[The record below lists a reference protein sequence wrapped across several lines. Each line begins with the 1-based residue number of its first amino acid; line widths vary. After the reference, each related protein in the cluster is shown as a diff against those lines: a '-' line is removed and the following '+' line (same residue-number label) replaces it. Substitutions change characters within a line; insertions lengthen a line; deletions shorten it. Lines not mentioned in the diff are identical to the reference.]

1 MKRTVQR
8 LCLLLLASSMCLSCG
23 CLGGNQNPSYFPYL
37 TPFGEAVPTHAK
49 PPGEG
54 YFANFD
60 PKATRLEVRPMD
72 ATNPVR
78 TQNVFIATVYD
89 DKNEPLRQRR
99 VEWLLEGEG
108 NIIEVD
114 EHGHFGTRGQKVSS
128 KYGFSFTNQHEH
140 RITRGN
146 NNPQD
151 DFVIRPGQ
159 TWCVVSS
166 AREGDTHLTAYAPGI
181 HEWDKGRVVVTC
193 RWVDANWTL
202 PPPAS
207 VRAGS
212 EHVLTTNIYR
222 HTDHQPLANYRVR
235 YTIIDGPEAVFLPS
249 RTKEFTATSDLKGN
263 AQTAITEVVPVPG
276 VNRIAVE
283 IIRPP
288 DPTAPSGAGI
298 VLFRGETTVEWQAPA
313 VALNQTAP
321 PFAAL
326 GGEVVFTTTINNT
339 GRIES
344 KSMTVTTPVPDGLQY
359 IRSTP
364 PAFGDARQLIWT
376 LGVLPPGQ
384 SHVIQTTYKTL
395 KPGPITCCAD
405 LKTEEGFKD
414 EKCAT
419 TQVTT
424 PGLKVTINGPTGGA
438 VGAPLNYQ
446 ITVSNTGGAPVENI
460 SLQAQFDQALEH
472 ETKANPLNKLM
483 GSLGPQES
491 KVQGLILTPKQMGQF
506 KIVITATAD
515 GGLTDRAEI
524 VVTVQQPQLTLA
536 IDGPTKRYL
545 TRPAEFTLTVAN
557 TGDVPINNVAVR
569 NALPPELAFV
579 AAGQNGQIA
588 GNEVVWNVG
597 ALGPRERKLL
607 QLTTNCQKLS
617 PAAVQQALATADGV
631 RVEAKAAIEIL
642 GTPAFNLEVK
652 DIGDPV
658 QVGNRLTYEIKA
670 TNPGSLVAKG
680 VEIKATVPKEL
691 RILETTGAAKEKS
704 RVGQVV
710 TFDKMDLNPGQT
722 ATYRIEVQAENVG
735 PGDVRFRVEL
745 NADTLATPIVEEQP
759 TKITPK

>member
-1 MKRTVQR
+1 MKCTVR
-8 LCLLLLASSMCLSCG
+8 CLCLLLLASSVCLSCG

-37 TPFGEAVPTHAK
+37 WPFGEAVPTHAK
-49 PPGEG
+49 PPGSG

-60 PKATRLEVRPMD
+60 PKATRLEVRPIEC
-72 ATNPVR
+72 TNPVR

-99 VEWLLEGEG
+99 VEWMLEGEG

-114 EHGHFGTRGQKVSS
+114 EHGHWGTRGQKVSS
-128 KYGFSFTNQHEH
+128 KYGFSFTNQCEH
-140 RITRGN
+140 QITRGN
-146 NNPQD
+146 NNPKD

-159 TWCVVSS
+159 TWCVVSA

-202 PPPAS
+202 PPPTTE
-207 VRAGS
+207 RAGA

-235 YTIIDGPEAVFLPS
+235 YTIIDGPDAVFLPS

-263 AQTAITEVVPVPG
+263 AQTTIVEVAPVPG
-276 VNRIAVE
+276 INRIAVE
-283 IIRPP
+283 VIRPP

-298 VLFRGETTVEWQAPA
+298 VLFRGETTVEWQAPS
-313 VALNQTAP
+313 VALSQTGP

-326 GGEVVFTTTINNT
+326 GGEVTFTTTITNT
-339 GRIES
+339 GKIES
-344 KSMTVTTPVPDGLQY
+344 KSMMVTTNVPDGLQFV
-359 IRSTP
+359 RSTP

-376 LGVLPPGQ
+376 MGALQTGQ
-384 SHVIQTTYKTL
+384 SHTIQATYKTL

-419 TQVTT
+419 TNVTT
-424 PGLKVTINGPTGGA
+424 PGLKVTINGPTSGA

-446 ITVSNTGGAPVENI
+446 ITVANTGSAPVENVL
-460 SLQAQFDQALEH
+460 LQAQFDPGLEH
-472 ETKANPLNKLM
+472 EKKANPLNLGIGK
-483 GSLGPQES
+483 LGPQES
-491 KVQGLILTPKQMGQF
+491 QVRELILTPKQVGQF
-506 KIVITATAD
+506 KTVVTATAD
-515 GGLTDRAEI
+515 GGLTDRAEA

-536 IDGPTKRYL
+536 IDGPTKRYM
-545 TRPAEFTLTVAN
+545 TRPAEFTLTVGN
-557 TGDVPINNVAVR
+557 SGDVQLNNVVVR

-579 AAGQNGQIA
+579 SAGQNGQLA
-588 GNEVVWNVG
+588 GNDVVWNVG
-597 ALGPRERKLL
+597 ALGPRERKVL

-617 PAAVQQALATADGV
+617 PSAVQQAVAMADGV
-631 RVEAKAAIEIL
+631 QVQAKAAIEIL

-658 QVGNRLTYEIKA
+658 QVGNKLTYEIKA

-680 VEIKATVPKEL
+680 VEIKAFVPKEM
-691 RILETTGAAKEKS
+691 RILQTTGASKES
-704 RVGQVV
+704 IAGQVV
-710 TFDKMDLNPGQT
+710 TFEKMDLNAGQS
-722 ATYRIEVQAENVG
+722 AIYRIEVQADNVG

-745 NADTLATPIVEEQP
+745 NAANLTTPIVEEEP
-759 TKITPK
+759 SKITPK